1 MGHPNLSCDSST
13 RFANGL
19 SHARASTQPIRGT
32 SAVSKPVR
40 VAFNEIPD
48 GPDYTEFGPQHVC
61 LCGNDTISVAARFD
75 DNEISFYYLDGRC
88 LTCGSY
94 LTVPHAGDDTCPV

>member
-1 MGHPNLSCDSST
+1 MNC
-13 RFANGL
+13 
-19 SHARASTQPIRGT
+19 ARAAAASTQLVTIGWL
-32 SAVSKPVR
+32 VSKPVR

-61 LCGNDTISVAARFD
+61 LCGNDTLAIAARFD
-75 DNEISFYYLDGRC
+75 DNQIAFYYLDGRC

-94 LTVPHAGDDTCPV
+94 LTVPTEGDDTCST